1 MKRTIAAAASIAV
14 LVASGAFAETRVAR
28 RQERQQARI
37 AQGVKDGQLTAN
49 ETASLEKKEARLQA
63 ETRDMREDHG
73 GTLTPSERARIN
85 RQQNRLSK
93 DIAHQKH
100 DHQQQH

>member
-1 MKRTIAAAASIAV
+1 MKRIIATAASITF
-14 LVASGAFAETRVAR
+14 LVASAAFAEVKVDR

-37 AQGVKDGQLTAN
+37 AQGVKDGQLTAKEAAHL
-49 ETASLEKKEARLQA
+49 ETKEARLQA
-63 ETRDMREDHG
+63 EKRDMREDHG
-73 GTLTPSERARIN
+73 GTLTPAERAKLN

-100 DHQQQH
+100 DRQHQR